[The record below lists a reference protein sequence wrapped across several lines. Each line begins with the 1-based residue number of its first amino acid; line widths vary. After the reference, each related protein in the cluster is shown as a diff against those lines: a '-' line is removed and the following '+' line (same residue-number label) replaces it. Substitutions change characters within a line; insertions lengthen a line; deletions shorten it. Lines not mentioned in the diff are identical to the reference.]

1 MKNSTPGSGFDYG
14 LDLQWIDL
22 GLTGMDVPFKVADIR
37 FNNGVELVANVAN
50 TVSIDANIVLGALE
64 VTNDALVNGDANL
77 VGNLDVGGYANVV
90 GNLDVGN
97 LNIANGRA
105 NITGAADAIG
115 GGATVGVRSI
125 LAVDSAFG
133 SNDANDPA
141 SAQAIRGRVTGSNL
155 SRTRNYVTGV
165 TGQYLVTGTNNS
177 EFINAG
183 LLGVVGDQTT
193 TANAAVVAYL
203 DGDGGLTTAG
213 AAYGVSMKNSTP
225 GSGFDYGLDLQW
237 IDLNLSG
244 MDVPFKVADIRF
256 NNGVT
261 LVANT
266 AGNININANVS
277 ATSFSGNGANLT
289 DVAASQIF
297 VSNSSASNIGT
308 YYPIFTSSTGN
319 GNVELDNFGS
329 TIEFNP
335 KDGILSFGQANVEV
349 VTNGGGEVMNLDGNN
364 NKIRMSVSGSANV
377 MTISSIGVSLQ
388 LATYASNG
396 ARDTDI
402 VSPVP
407 GQVVFVTG
415 SGMQVRGATQW
426 NLIAGSGT

>member
-1 MKNSTPGSGFDYG
+1 
-14 LDLQWIDL
+14 
-22 GLTGMDVPFKVADIR
+22 
-37 FNNGVELVANVAN
+37 
-50 TVSIDANIVLGALE
+50 
-64 VTNDALVNGDANL
+64 
-77 VGNLDVGGYANVV
+77 
-90 GNLDVGN
+90 
-97 LNIANGRA
+97 
-105 NITGAADAIG
+105 
-115 GGATVGVRSI
+115 
-125 LAVDSAFG
+125 
-133 SNDANDPA
+133 
-141 SAQAIRGRVTGSNL
+141 
-155 SRTRNYVTGV
+155 
-165 TGQYLVTGTNNS
+165 
-177 EFINAG
+177 
-183 LLGVVGDQTT
+183 
-193 TANAAVVAYL
+193 
-203 DGDGGLTTAG
+203 
-213 AAYGVSMKNSTP
+213 MKNSTP